1 MNERL
6 SIEQGML
13 LYERKMNY
21 ILLLIKTIS
30 RVIIHLGTL
39 WVQQYMNKVNI
50 MKNVSNHTVLKNEI
64 DV

>member
-50 MKNVSNHTVLKNEI
+50 MKNVSNDTVLKNEI